1 MKYGPDI
8 SRIAALVGD
17 PSRANILTALMDG
30 RALTATELSLSA
42 NITKQTTSMH
52 LSKLM
57 DGQLLEQDKQGRH
70 KYFRLKNP
78 DVANMLEAIMGV
90 AQTLP
95 NVRVRTGP
103 KDPALRKARICYDHL
118 AGELGV
124 SLYERFVDAHWIN
137 LSNDGIYLTSKGYE
151 GLKALGVD
159 INILNA
165 KRETCRQCLDWSV
178 RKYHLA
184 GSLGA
189 ALLMHFINSRW
200 AKRVEDT
207 RIIQFS
213 AQGEKA
219 LENITLAGTVLNNKQ
234 GEG

>member
-42 NITKQTTSMH
+42 GITKQTTSAH
-52 LSKLM
+52 LSKLI
-57 DGQLLEQDKQGRH
+57 DGQLLEKDKQGRH
-70 KYFRLKNP
+70 RYYRLKSAG
-78 DVANMLEAIMGV
+78 VADMLEAIMGV

-95 NVRVRTGP
+95 NVRIRTGP

-124 SLYERFVDAHWIN
+124 NLYEQLLRARWISITN
-137 LSNDGIYLTSKGYE
+137 TPVILTPSGRKC
-151 GLKALGVD
+151 
-159 INILNA
+159 LNA
-165 KRETCRQCLDWSV
+165 IGIDTKTLNPNRPACRQCLDWSV

-184 GSLGA
+184 GTIGA
-189 ALLMHFINSRW
+189 ALLSHFLNAKW
-200 AKRVEDT
+200 AKRLDDT

-213 AQGEKA
+213 SQGEKA
-219 LENITLAGTVLNNKQ
+219 LASITNANH
-234 GEG
+234 